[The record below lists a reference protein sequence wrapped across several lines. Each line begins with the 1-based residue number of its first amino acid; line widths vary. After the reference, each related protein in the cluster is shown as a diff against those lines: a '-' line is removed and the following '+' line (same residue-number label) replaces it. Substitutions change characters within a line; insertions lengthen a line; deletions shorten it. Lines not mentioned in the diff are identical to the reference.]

1 MSALS
6 HVALREAAFSYGSDA
21 ESILDH
27 LTAHF
32 SQGFTGIVGA
42 NGAGKSTLLRIITG
56 QLKPTA
62 GSREGPLSAAYCAQ
76 RTDTPPESL
85 IAFLEDWDAET
96 CRLKSRLDVP
106 LDAHER
112 WTTLSHGERKR
123 VQIAH
128 AVWQSPSILAI
139 DEPTNHIDARAR
151 SLLSHALRALTG
163 IGILVSHDRELL
175 DALCDRC
182 VWLEPPKAQI
192 YVGGVSEA
200 VRQRQQDAEAAMAN
214 RSKLLAAHRQ
224 LKGAATARR
233 EHASK
238 EHQRRS
244 KRQLTN
250 KDSDARDKI
259 NRARVT
265 DGNAGS
271 DLRQISGRLA
281 QLEAVLAGAEVA
293 RTHNTGIWLDSS
305 ISQRNAVLS
314 LSAGRME
321 ISCERSIEWPA
332 IHIGPQERIAI
343 TGSNGVGKSTLL
355 EYWLPQLNVP
365 PEQVIFLPQE
375 ITPSAAKDMLETCR
389 ALPNEALG
397 QVMNI
402 VSRLNS
408 RPERLLN
415 TQAPS
420 PGEVRKLAIGLGI
433 LGSPQVIV
441 MDEPTNH
448 LDLPSIEALEGALRD
463 APCALLMVSHDERF
477 IEAVGAQRWSL
488 RAEDESFAILAVD
501 QRD

>member
-21 ESILDH
+21 EPIFDH
-27 LTAHF
+27 FTAHF
-32 SQGFTGIVGA
+32 PQGFTGIVGA

-62 GSREGPLSAAYCAQ
+62 GFREGPLTAAYCAQ

-85 IAFLEDWDAET
+85 VAFLEDWDAET

-106 LDAHER
+106 FDAHER

-123 VQIAH
+123 VQIAQ
-128 AVWQSPSILAI
+128 ALWQSPSILAI
-139 DEPTNHIDARAR
+139 DEPTNHIDAPARA
-151 SLLSHALRALTG
+151 LLIDALRAFTG

-192 YVGGVSEA
+192 YVGGISEA
-200 VRQRQQDAEAAMAN
+200 LSQRQQDAETALAT
-214 RSKLLAAHRQ
+214 RSKLVAAHRH
-224 LKGAATARR
+224 LRGAAMVRR
-233 EHASK
+233 EQASR

-244 KRQLTN
+244 KRQLSK

-271 DLRQISGRLA
+271 QLRQVSGRLA
-281 QLEAVLAGAEVA
+281 QLEAALADTEVA
-293 RTHNTGIWLDSS
+293 KTHSTGIWLGSA

-314 LSAGRME
+314 LPPGNLTISA
-321 ISCERSIEWPA
+321 ERSIEWPT
-332 IHIGPQERIAI
+332 IHIGPQQRIAI

-355 EYWLPQLNVP
+355 EHWLSRINLP
-365 PEQVIFLPQE
+365 PEHIIFLPQE
-375 ITPSAAKDMLETCR
+375 ITSSAAKDMLETCR

-415 TQAPS
+415 TQEPS

-433 LGSPQVIV
+433 LGTPQVIV

-463 APCALLMVSHDERF
+463 VPCALLMVSHDERF

-488 RAEDESFAILAVD
+488 RLEDAGVAILAVD
-501 QRD
+501 QRV